1 MNRLCG
7 EIVVPMAMRSSL
19 TLVLYLVVRT
29 LGITG
34 AHKKARDGHALRGLF
49 VLSKELVWT
58 MDTIPDS
65 KATDLATRPLVSLCH
80 STVIAYQRPLMDCY
94 PNLRVP

>member
-1 MNRLCG
+1 MWRNSRHHGDGIILDFG
-7 EIVVPMAMRSSL
+7 TMDTV
-19 TLVLYLVVRT
+19 YLVVRT

-65 KATDLATRPLVSLCH
+65 KAT
-80 STVIAYQRPLMDCY
+80 Y
-94 PNLRVP
+94 

>member
-1 MNRLCG
+1 
-7 EIVVPMAMRSSL
+7 MAMGSSL
-19 TLVLYLVVRT
+19 TLVCT
-29 LGITG
+29 LSSCSHVGITG